1 MSVLSFLAEPSFI
14 LLVLAG
20 CVAGLLVGALP
31 GLSVTMATALLVS
44 VTYAWRTND
53 AIALIMGVYVI
64 GVFSGAL
71 SAILLNIPGAPS
83 SVITTLDGHPMA
95 RKGEGARAIRI
106 AAVWSFFGSVVGF
119 AFLAALAR
127 PVTALALAFKPM
139 DYFLLSLFGLLSIG
153 ILTAKDSARGWISA
167 VIGLLLSLV
176 GMDSVA
182 GYPRL
187 TFGIRALRSGIGI
200 VPALIG
206 LFGFARV
213 LSLLREE
220 IGARRGKAESVADT
234 DVAATQT
241 AERAQTDVTTDGE
254 KTQKTNEAEQTE
266 SGKSTGGLIRGWR
279 TGLPSALVGTAVGA
293 LPGAG
298 TPVASLVAYG
308 LAKRFV
314 KAPSAPF
321 GEGAEEGIAA
331 SEAANNAVVGGALI
345 PTLTLG
351 IPGDAV
357 TAILLAV
364 FTLHGLEPGPLFL
377 ERSPDAFRAILAAGL
392 LACVFLLP
400 IGLWIGPRT
409 ARILK
414 IPRAVLIPLVA
425 VLCLVGAYGT
435 EKRLS
440 DVVLMVLLGAFG
452 YLLERRGFPTA
463 PVTLGLVLGNL
474 MDANFRRAL
483 SLASSA
489 DSPLLA
495 LFGRPITLILLA
507 AIAILLIRQSCNS
520 KKRPSERTMK

>member
-1 MSVLSFLAEPSFI
+1 MIAFLLNPRFI

-20 CVAGLLVGALP
+20 SLAGLFVGALP

-44 VTYAWRTND
+44 VTYSWKAND
-53 AIALIMGVYVI
+53 ALALIMGIYVI

-83 SVITTLDGHPMA
+83 SVITTLDGYPMA
-95 RKGEGARAIRI
+95 QKGKGARAIRL
-106 AAVWSFFGSVVGF
+106 AAVYSFLGTVTGF
-119 AFLAALAR
+119 LFLWALAKPMTR
-127 PVTALALAFKPM
+127 LALAFKPM

-153 ILTAKDSARGWISA
+153 ALTAKDSVKGWISA
-167 VIGLLLSLV
+167 VLGLFISLI

-187 TFGIRALRSGIGI
+187 TFGIRQLKAGVNI

-206 LFGFARV
+206 LFGFCQVIV
-213 LSLLREE
+213 LVRDELRKKPEETGGEKDASQINDEKSSLLRHW
-220 IGARRGKAESVADT
+220 
-234 DVAATQT
+234 
-241 AERAQTDVTTDGE
+241 
-254 KTQKTNEAEQTE
+254 KTGIPA
-266 SGKSTGGLIRGWR
+266 
-279 TGLPSALVGTAVGA
+279 ALVGTAVGV

-298 TPVASLVAYG
+298 TPVASLTAYG

-314 KAPSAPF
+314 RKPAVPF

-364 FTLHGLEPGPLFL
+364 FTLHGLQPGPLFL
-377 ERSPDAFRAILAAGL
+377 QTSGESFSAILAAGFL
-392 LACVFLLP
+392 SCVFLLP
-400 IGLWIGPRT
+400 IGLYIGPKM
-409 ARILK
+409 AKILRVPK
-414 IPRAVLIPLVA
+414 KVLIPVVA
-425 VLCLVGAYGT
+425 LLCLAGAYGT
-435 EKRLS
+435 NKRVS
-440 DVVLMVLLGAFG
+440 DVVVMLLFG
-452 YLLERRGFPTA
+452 LLAYLLNERGFPTA

-474 MDANFRRAL
+474 MDSNFRRAI

-489 DSPLLA
+489 DNVFVA
-495 LFGRPITLILLA
+495 LFGRPITIVLLT
-507 AIAILLIRQSCNS
+507 AIALFLVFQFTP
-520 KKRPSERTMK
+520 KRRMK